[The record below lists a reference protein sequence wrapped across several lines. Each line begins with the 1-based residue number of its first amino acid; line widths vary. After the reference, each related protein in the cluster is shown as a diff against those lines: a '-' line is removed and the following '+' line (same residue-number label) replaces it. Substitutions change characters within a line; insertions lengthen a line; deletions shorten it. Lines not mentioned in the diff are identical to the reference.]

1 MDRVRNSKN
10 RLTPLL
16 VGILIGLIWILIFSV
31 IYKLIEHNKL
41 KNITK
46 LKLDDDLV
54 QELYMGVTDE
64 DLLLYTTGKYTNVD
78 LPVNYI
84 FKRATMSMTIEDIE
98 FKNNTFKITYESLDS
113 AIKMVYGP
121 DFKYDLSKIDDSIE
135 SYIMIDDQYLVFN
148 VKYDSKEDAYVG
160 TFTKTSKNED
170 IKVKR
175 ELVQAYKDKN
185 LNLKINYVIY
195 KENGKY
201 QICSDSK
208 CSKIEKEVD
217 NLDDYKSKK
226 NITVSLKKASDEVYY
241 YNSSK

>member
-16 VGILIGLIWILIFSV
+16 LGILIGLIWLLIFLI
-31 IYKLIEHNKL
+31 IYKVLHHNSL
-41 KNITK
+41 KNIKK

-54 QELYMGVTDE
+54 QELYMGITDD
-64 DLLLYTTGKYTNVD
+64 DLLLYTTGKYTSSD

-84 FKRATMSMTIEDIE
+84 FKRATKSMTREDIE
-98 FKNNTFKITYESLDS
+98 FNKDTFKISYDSLDS
-113 AIKMVYGP
+113 AIKMVYGL

-135 SYIMIDDQYLVFN
+135 SYIMLDDKYLKFN
-148 VKYDSKEDAYVG
+148 VKYDSTNNVYYG
-160 TFTKTSKNED
+160 TYSKYDKNDE
-170 IKVKR
+170 IKIKR
-175 ELVQAYKDKN
+175 ELVQAYKKN
-185 LNLKINYVIY
+185 NINLKIGYVIY

-201 QICSDSK
+201 QICKDSK

-217 NLDDYKSKK
+217 SLDNYKYNKFV
-226 NITVSLKKASDEVYY
+226 NVELKKGNDDVYY